1 MKYKIGIISDT
12 HNVLRAEVVDDLK
25 TCDYIL
31 HAGDIMKVEVLEAL
45 QQIAPVIAV
54 KGNNDQLELG
64 VEKYFEIG
72 SYHFYM
78 VHQLG
83 KKQDV
88 DFYIFDSHKMKLK
101 SIKAILKQT
110 THQLAKHYFYKDID
124 NVKIIIEK
132 KVGGIGFGPMNYY
145 NDDLSV

>member
-31 HAGDIMKVEVLEAL
+31 HAGDIMKVEVLEVL

-72 SYHFYM
+72 GYHFYM

-88 DFYIFDSHKMKLK
+88 NFYIYGHSHQFACYKEGNVQYINPGSCGRKRFSLPLTYVILNIFDD
-101 SIKAILKQT
+101 
-110 THQLAKHYFYKDID
+110 YY
-124 NVKIIIEK
+124 VIEK
-132 KVGGIGFGPMNYY
+132 RV
-145 NDDLSV
+145 L

>member
-1 MKYKIGIISDT
+1 MIMKYKIGIISDT

-72 SYHFYM
+72 GYHFYM

-88 DFYIFDSHKMKLK
+88 DFYIYGHSHQFACYKEGNVQYINPGSCGRKRFSLPLTYVILSIFDD
-101 SIKAILKQT
+101 
-110 THQLAKHYFYKDID
+110 YY
-124 NVKIIIEK
+124 VIEK
-132 KVGGIGFGPMNYY
+132 RV
-145 NDDLSV
+145 L